1 MIGCNVTKVKEANV
15 TLMSDLK
22 ICYKIREGLAK
33 VDIPILANSKVASWL
48 NEPKGQEA
56 GLEVFATYSPAWERG
71 KGPQLS
77 SGHYA
82 AEFAI
87 ERLGINEVHVW
98 GCDSLVL
105 DHTKSYTDEIKPSPA
120 KDDEELQIKTIKKWR
135 KGWVDLQE
143 KYPNAK
149 IILHNLLSS

>member
-1 MIGCNVTKVKEANV
+1 
-15 TLMSDLK
+15 MSDLK

-33 VDIPILANSKVASWL
+33 VDVPILANSKVASWL

-56 GLEVFATYSPAWERG
+56 GLTVFATYSAKWERG

-77 SGHYA
+77 SAHYG

-98 GCDSLVL
+98 GCDSLVE
-105 DHTKSYTDEIKPSPA
+105 DHTKSYTDKIKPSLA
-120 KDDEELQIKTIKKWR
+120 KEDQELQIKTVKKWR
-135 KGWVDLQE
+135 KGWEDMKLEFPQ
-143 KYPNAK
+143 AK
-149 IILHNLLSS
+149 IILHNLLSN